1 MIRLTILIFAISM
14 AAGCATPKYGDLTAT
29 KNTPYG
35 LNAKLVD
42 GAVTKLEVL
51 YPPGS
56 TQFNI
61 GQAILPNDN
70 FGLELISTLR
80 NHGYAVQEFSKK
92 HPADEQPG
100 TSLRYTIDQNQ
111 GLYRIKLNV
120 GSDTLT
126 RAYIEQEDSIVP
138 AGSWARLEYQ

>member
-1 MIRLTILIFAISM
+1 MIRLIILIFAISM
-14 AAGCATPKYGDLTAT
+14 ATGCATPKYGDLTAT

-51 YPPGS
+51 YPPAS

-61 GQAILPNDN
+61 GQSILPNDN

-111 GLYRIKLNV
+111 GLYRIKLNI

-138 AGSWARLEYQ
+138 AGSWARLEN